1 MRSIERVTWRAWP
14 GVIAGAITLGLV
26 VFCWPGN
33 GAGTGG
39 QSGSQLREEVTVAL
53 KLLQAYVTT
62 KEGKPVTDLTAADF
76 EVTDNGQKMPVTH
89 FENHIVGGDDIAPGA
104 TVKGPRVNRKFFFF
118 FDFAF
123 TDPRSSRKAREAAL
137 NFMDT
142 AIRPGDEIGVLSY
155 SPMRGLTIHE
165 YLTTD
170 HARVRN
176 IIDAFGLRAV
186 TGRAESLTSFLYAD
200 ELRHMQDQGYPNP
213 TSGAY
218 KPAQGSSGGGDS
230 AADVYFQEQAR
241 AQLGGVVDE
250 GRRQGY
256 TDQARQFAETFAN
269 LARAMRYVPGWKNL
283 ILFSSGISRAL
294 IYGSRRS
301 ADVPN
306 MDASNPDQ
314 MMAELNAYDNAQS
327 NSGVRTEFS
336 DALKELKNA
345 NSPIYAIDCTPTAG
359 EMDINNPVGT
369 SISSREITGKDS
381 LVQLAAESGGKYFSN
396 SMDTKN
402 AMAAVS
408 DITSAFYVLGYSVPA
423 AWDGAFHKIKV
434 KVVRPG
440 CKVVSQNGYYNPKP
454 FQEYSRFERLL
465 QMTDLALSDNP
476 LAQVPAEARMAV
488 MPVVIGGW
496 PHLVAYA
503 ELSKEAAAPILGKVA
518 DAFLLI
524 YDEEQGKSAIK
535 SFRLKPPVD
544 GPKDSMA
551 VFAVPTKPGRY
562 SCRIIIQ
569 NTETGLAARGSASI
583 SFANSVASSVWLD
596 PPLLLKAASG
606 HADIGAAPEATLS
619 ALFGYDPDHYAPIT
633 GDLPAGPQRVFAAVR
648 CTLGEPNAELV
659 ITASEAQGAARS
671 DVPLDVVDTRQTKSL
686 RCYLVELNFGDLKP
700 GPHTLKVVARDKA
713 GAQGNETTAT
723 FTVK

>member
-1 MRSIERVTWRAWP
+1 VN
-14 GVIAGAITLGLV
+14 VIAGVVALGLV
-26 VFCWPGN
+26 VFCWPG
-33 GAGTGG
+33 G
-39 QSGSQLREEVTVAL
+39 QANASGQAQQIHEEVTVAL
-53 KLLQAYVTT
+53 KLFQAYVTT
-62 KEGKPVTDLTAADF
+62 KDGKPVTDLTAADF
-76 EVTDNGQKMPVTH
+76 EVTDNGKVVPVTH
-89 FENHIVGGDDIAPGA
+89 FENHILGGDDIAPGA
-104 TVKGPRVNRKFFFF
+104 PIEGPRINRKFFFF

-123 TDPRSSRKAREAAL
+123 TDPRSARKAREAAL
-137 NFMDT
+137 SFMDT

-176 IIDAFGLRAV
+176 IVDAFGLRTVA
-186 TGRAESLTSFLYAD
+186 GRAETLTNFLYAD
-200 ELRHMQDQGYPNP
+200 ELRHMQDSGYPNP
-213 TSGAY
+213 TSGAFQ
-218 KPAQGSSGGGDS
+218 PAQGSSGGGDS
-230 AADVYFQEQAR
+230 AADAFFQEQAR
-241 AQLGGVVDE
+241 AQTGGVVDE

-256 TDQARQFAETFAN
+256 TDQARQFAQTFAN

-301 ADVPN
+301 ANVPN
-306 MDASNPDQ
+306 MDARDPEQ

-369 SISSREITGKDS
+369 SISSRELTGKDS
-381 LVQLAAESGGKYFSN
+381 LVQLASESGGKYFSN

-402 AMAAVS
+402 ALAAVS

-476 LAQVPAEARMAV
+476 LTQLPADVPMGIV
-488 MPVVIGGW
+488 PVIVGGW
-496 PHLVAYA
+496 PNLVAYVA
-503 ELSKEAAAPILGKVA
+503 VPKDKAAAIIGKRS
-518 DAFLLI
+518 DAYLLI
-524 YDEEQGKSAIK
+524 YDEDQGRSAVK
-535 SFRLKPPVD
+535 SFRLKPPED
-544 GPKDSMA
+544 GPKDSLS
-551 VFAVPTKPGRY
+551 VFAVPAKPGRY
-562 SCRIIIQ
+562 SCRIIVQ
-569 NTETGLAARGSASI
+569 NAETGFAARGSASI
-583 SFANSVASSVWLD
+583 SFANPVAAAVWLD
-596 PPLLLKAASG
+596 PPLLLKAATG
-606 HADIGAAPEATLS
+606 WADLGVSPETTLS
-619 ALFGYDPDHYAPIT
+619 GLFGYDPEKYAPIT
-633 GDLPAGPQRVFAAVR
+633 GTLPAGPQRVLAAVR
-648 CTLGEPNAELV
+648 LSLGVPEIELDF
-659 ITASEAQGAARS
+659 TATDAQGTEKIEIP
-671 DVPLDVVDTRQTKSL
+671 VTVIETHQVKSL
-686 RCYLVELNFGDLKP
+686 RTCVIELTFGGLKP
-700 GPHTLKVVARDKA
+700 GPHTLTIAARDKS
-713 GAQGNETTAT
+713 GAEANETTAA

>member
-1 MRSIERVTWRAWP
+1 MS
-14 GVIAGAITLGLV
+14 VIAGAIALGLV
-26 VFCWPGN
+26 VFCWAGN
-33 GAGTGG
+33 GAGAPR
-39 QSGSQLREEVTVAL
+39 QAGSQVREEVTVAL

-62 KEGKPVTDLTAADF
+62 KDGKPVTDLTAADF
-76 EVTDNGQKMPVTH
+76 EVTDNGKVVPVTH

-104 TVKGPRVNRKFFFF
+104 PVGGPQLNRKFFFL

-176 IIDAFGLRAV
+176 IVDAFGLRAV
-186 TGRAESLTSFLYAD
+186 AGRAETLTNFLYAD
-200 ELRHMQDQGYPNP
+200 ELRHMQDSGYPNP
-213 TSGAY
+213 TGGAFQ
-218 KPAQGSSGGGDS
+218 PAQGSSGGGDS
-230 AADVYFQEQAR
+230 AADVFFQEQAR
-241 AQLGGVVDE
+241 AQTGGVVDE

-256 TDQARQFAETFAN
+256 TDQARQFAQTFAN

-301 ADVPN
+301 ATVPN
-306 MDASNPDQ
+306 MDARDPEQ

-345 NSPIYAIDCTPTAG
+345 NSPIYAIDCTPVAG

-369 SISSREITGKDS
+369 SISSRELTGKDS
-381 LVQLAAESGGKYFSN
+381 LVQLAGESGGKYFSN

-402 AMAAVS
+402 ALAAIG

-476 LAQVPAEARMAV
+476 LTQIPADVPMGIVPV
-488 MPVVIGGW
+488 MVGGW
-496 PHLVAYA
+496 PNLVAYV
-503 ELSKEAAAPILGKVA
+503 EVPKDKAAAIIGKRS
-518 DAFLLI
+518 DAYLLI
-524 YDEEQGKSAIK
+524 YDEDQGKSAVK
-535 SFRLKPPVD
+535 SFRLKPPED
-544 GPKDSMA
+544 GPKDSLS
-551 VFAVPTKPGRY
+551 VFAVPAKPGRY
-562 SCRIIIQ
+562 SCRIIVQ
-569 NTETGLAARGSASI
+569 NAETGFAARGSASI
-583 SFANSVASSVWLD
+583 SFADPVAAAVWLD
-596 PPLLLKAASG
+596 PPLLLKAATG
-606 HADIGAAPEATLS
+606 WADLGVSPETTLS
-619 ALFGYDPDHYAPIT
+619 GLFGYDPEKYAPIMGT
-633 GDLPAGPQRVFAAVR
+633 LPAGPQRVLAAVR
-648 CTLGEPNAELV
+648 LSLGVPEIELDF
-659 ITASEAQGAARS
+659 TATDAQGTEKIE
-671 DVPLDVVDTRQTKSL
+671 VPVTVIETHQVKSL
-686 RCYLVELNFGDLKP
+686 RTCVIELTFGGLKP
-700 GPHTLKVVARDKA
+700 GPHTLTIAARDKS
-713 GAQGNETTAT
+713 GAEANETTAA